1 MLSRL
6 PRPVRAVLATAVTLV
21 AALAVTVT
29 GAGTALATSYT
40 VNTAG
45 APLTVRSSPG
55 TWSTAWG
62 SVNDGQSVN
71 VICQTYGSSV
81 TGTYG
86 TSTVWDQLGSGGF
99 VSDTYVY
106 TGHDG
111 LFMTKC
117 PYAAAPPRANP
128 NSKDEAISWE
138 FAHLGSTAYEG
149 ECDHFQ
155 ALAFGWSHSG
165 EYSAQTHWN
174 HLRSL
179 GLTHTSGT
187 PPRGALV
194 FYSNS
199 SGTGHVT
206 VSIGAGRVI
215 GTSVTTHVGVAV
227 YDYRS
232 GYLGWSTPDFPNAG

>member
-1 MLSRL
+1 M
-6 PRPVRAVLATAVTLV
+6 PVRLLRPWRPLVVAAVAFTALV
-21 AALAVTVT
+21 AT
-29 GAGTALATSYT
+29 AGTASATSYT

-45 APLTVRSSPG
+45 SPLTVRSAPG
-55 TWSTAWG
+55 AWSTAWG
-62 SVNDGQSVN
+62 SVSDGSSVN
-71 VICQTYGSSV
+71 VQCQVHGSTAS
-81 TGTYG
+81 GTYG
-86 TSTVWDQLGSGGF
+86 TSDVWDQLASGGF

-106 TGHDG
+106 TGHEG
-111 LFMTKC
+111 LFMTQC
-117 PYAAAPPRANP
+117 PYAASPPRANP
-128 NSKDEAISWE
+128 NSMNEAISWE

-206 VSIGAGRVI
+206 VSIGVGKVI
-215 GTSVTTHVGVAV
+215 GTSVNGDVGVAV

>member
-1 MLSRL
+1 M
-6 PRPVRAVLATAVTLV
+6 PVRLLRPWRALVVAAVAVTALV
-21 AALAVTVT
+21 AT
-29 GAGTALATSYT
+29 AGTASATSYT

-45 APLTVRSSPG
+45 SPLTVRSAPG
-55 TWSTAWG
+55 AWSTAWG
-62 SVNDGQSVN
+62 SVSDGASVN
-71 VICQTYGSSV
+71 VQCQVHGSTVS
-81 TGTYG
+81 GTYG
-86 TSTVWDQLGSGGF
+86 TSDVWDQLASGGF

-111 LFMTKC
+111 LFMTQC
-117 PYAAAPPRANP
+117 PYAASPPRANP
-128 NSKDEAISWE
+128 NSMNEAISWE

-155 ALAFGWSHSG
+155 ALAFGWSYSG

-199 SGTGHVT
+199 SGTGHIT
-206 VSIGAGRVI
+206 VSIGVGKII
-215 GTSVTTHVGVAV
+215 GTSVNGDVGVAV
-227 YDYRS
+227 YNYRS
-232 GYLGWSTPDFPNAG
+232 GYLGWATPDFPNAG

>member
-1 MLSRL
+1 MLTTL
-6 PRPVRAVLATAVTLV
+6 LRPTRTFVVAATTLLAVLGT
-21 AALAVTVT
+21 
-29 GAGTALATSYT
+29 AGTASATSYT

-45 APLTVRSSPG
+45 ANLTVRSAPG
-55 TWSTAWG
+55 AWSTAWG
-62 SVNDGQSVN
+62 SVSDGSSVN
-71 VICQTYGSSV
+71 VQCQVHGGTV

-86 TSTVWDQLGSGGF
+86 TSDVWDQLASGGF

-117 PYAAAPPRANP
+117 PYADPPPRPNP
-128 NSKDEAISWE
+128 NSMNEAISWE

-199 SGTGHVT
+199 SGTGHVV
-206 VSIGAGRVI
+206 VSIGVGKVI
-215 GTSVTTHVGVAV
+215 GTSVGGDVGVAA
-227 YDYRS
+227 YTYRS
-232 GYLGWSTPDFPNAG
+232 GYLGWATPDFPNGS